1 MKKNLYIYPFKLVV
15 ILVIC
20 FLPSL
25 YAADEEMVSLNF
37 INTEIESVIK
47 AIGQITGKNF
57 IIDPRVKGT
66 INIASATPIHK
77 SMAYP
82 VLLSA
87 LRTQGFT
94 AADGNGIITIL
105 PEADARLR
113 YMNTVS
119 GNNKVSGE
127 QIVTQVFSLKYESAN
142 SLVPIIKPLMSNNSL
157 INAYPNNNLLIV
169 TDYAENLKKIAKLM
183 STIDQPSNVENELVK
198 VKYANANEL
207 AQLISKLVE
216 TGSNAESVKKMI
228 VLADPRTNNIIL
240 RSDSAS
246 QISRAKSLIA
256 QLDVATSTGNSIHVV
271 YLRNAEAKKL
281 ASVLQGLLMN
291 GGDNL
296 TLAGDSKSNNAPAAN
311 PAMSANSA
319 ISNGAPNNPVASNTS
334 VTSTLSTYPFAQSG
348 SSGNAGTGVNNSM
361 IQADA
366 ATNSLIITASD
377 QVFNMLSAVIDKLD
391 VRRAQLYIEALVAE
405 VSTDKAA
412 QFSIQ
417 MQNLSNLSTT
427 SNTGNSISSFSGTK
441 FGANSASITSVA
453 QNVGSA
459 SSGLNI
465 GLFKGNITIPGLGTI
480 TNLGF
485 LANALESDASA
496 NILSKPN
503 LLTLDN
509 EEAKIVIGQ
518 NVPFIT
524 GQFTQAAGAGSVVPF
539 QTIERKDVG
548 LTLKVRP
555 QISESDTIKL
565 QIYQEVSS
573 VSDTANSAGITTNKR
588 SIETSVIVEDGNII
602 VLGGLIEDRV
612 TENVSKIPL
621 LGDLPWVGNLFR
633 SQGRGHKKTNLMVFL
648 RPYVMRD
655 SEASAAV
662 TNDRYEYIRNEE
674 QQAMPKKSWIL
685 PNFPDVKMP
694 DVAEKIYNKPIFEKS
709 LTISPDLNK

>member
-1 MKKNLYIYPFKLVV
+1 MFRPIVNTGLALFFCLAVVKNVQATNA
-15 ILVIC
+15 
-20 FLPSL
+20 PS
-25 YAADEEMVSLNF
+25 AEDELVSLNF
-37 INTEIESVIK
+37 VNTDIESVIK
-47 AIGQITGKNF
+47 AVGQISGKNF
-57 IIDPRVKGT
+57 IIDPRVKGN
-66 INIASATPIHK
+66 INIASATPIPRN
-77 SMAYP
+77 MAYQ

-94 AADGNGIITIL
+94 AADSNGVITIL

-113 YMNTVS
+113 YTNTIT
-119 GNNKVSGE
+119 GNGKVSGE
-127 QIVTQVFSLKYESAN
+127 QIVTQVFAVKYESATLIAPIIKQLMSSN
-142 SLVPIIKPLMSNNSL
+142 SLVNT
-157 INAYPNNNLLIV
+157 YPNNNLLIV
-169 TDYAENLKKIAKLM
+169 TDYAENLKKIAKLIAA
-183 STIDQPSNVENELVK
+183 IDQPSTVENELVK

-207 AQLISKLVE
+207 AQLISKLVDNGA
-216 TGSNAESVKKMI
+216 TADAAKKM
-228 VLADPRTNNIIL
+228 VVVADPRSNHIIM
-240 RSDSAS
+240 RSESTS
-246 QISRAKSLIA
+246 QLIRAKSLIA
-256 QLDVATSTGNSIHVV
+256 QLDVPTSTGSSIHVV

-281 ASVLQGLLMN
+281 ASVLQTLLSN
-291 GGDNL
+291 SVDNL
-296 TLAGDSKSNNAPAAN
+296 AVVADNKSSSSLSSTSANPTAPAQATAAIGSAVAVNTPANTNTLTANSVAAYPFSQSGTSNN
-311 PAMSANSA
+311 S
-319 ISNGAPNNPVASNTS
+319 
-334 VTSTLSTYPFAQSG
+334 TSTPG
-348 SSGNAGTGVNNSM
+348 SPM
-361 IQADA
+361 IQADV
-366 ATNSLIITASD
+366 ATNSLIITAPD
-377 QVFNMLSAVIDKLD
+377 QVFNMLSGVIDKLD

-417 MQNLSNLSTT
+417 MQDLSNLST
-427 SNTGNSISSFSGTK
+427 SKTGNAISSFSGTK
-441 FGANSASITSVA
+441 FGSNGASITSVA

-465 GLFKGNITIPGLGTI
+465 GLMKGRITVPGIGTI

-524 GQFTQAAGAGSVVPF
+524 GQYAQTTGSASVTPF

-548 LTLKVRP
+548 LTLKVKP

-588 SIETSVIVEDGNII
+588 SIETSVIVDDGSII

-612 TENVSKIPL
+612 TETVDKVPF
-621 LGDLPWVGNLFR
+621 LGDLPWLGNLFK

-655 SEASAAV
+655 GEAANAV
-662 TNDRYEYIRNEE
+662 TNDRYEYIRNQE
-674 QQAMPKKSWIL
+674 QLAMPKKSSVL
-685 PNFPDVKMP
+685 PNFPEVSMP
-694 DVAEKIYNKPIFEKS
+694 DIAEKMYSKP
-709 LTISPDLNK
+709 